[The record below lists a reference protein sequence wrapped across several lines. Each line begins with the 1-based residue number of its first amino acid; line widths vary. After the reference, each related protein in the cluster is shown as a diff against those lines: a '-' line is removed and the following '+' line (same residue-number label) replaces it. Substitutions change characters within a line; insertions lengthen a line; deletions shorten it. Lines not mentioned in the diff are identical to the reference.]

1 MREAAGDL
9 WDFQDDDPESW
20 VAITTNG
27 HIRKDG
33 TLTMGAGCALE
44 AQKRFP
50 QLPRLWGEMVSRAG
64 NVVSP
69 WPSFRLFTYPV
80 KHNWWEY
87 ATLELIERSAHQLME
102 NIDLVGCS
110 KVFLPRPGCG
120 NGGLSWSD
128 VRPVISAVFDD
139 RVVTVTWKVPERI
152 PS

>member
-1 MREAAGDL
+1 MREATGNL

-64 NVVSP
+64 NTVSP

-87 ATLELIERSAHQLME
+87 ATLELIEPVRGDGKVLLRRSSTVLRLHAQPAVVHTVIKRDGPDATHRIQDRTFDS
-102 NIDLVGCS
+102 I
-110 KVFLPRPGCG
+110 
-120 NGGLSWSD
+120 
-128 VRPVISAVFDD
+128 VRTCVNL
-139 RVVTVTWKVPERI
+139 
-152 PS
+152 